1 MVKNLRI
8 MAGYCGLYCGA
19 CGIYQGRIKQAVE
32 NLRNVIKVYGF
43 DKIMPELAKWE
54 PAFEHYAEFDNVM
67 NGLVKIF
74 GECPGC
80 IQGGGDPN
88 CAVRN
93 CCKQKAYVTC
103 AECSEMETC
112 EKLRPYGASALE
124 GLRRI
129 RAVGLQKWMKE
140 MQKKVDEGYCSLDE
154 MLKHV

>member
-1 MVKNLRI
+1 MVENPRKL
-8 MAGYCGLYCGA
+8 AGYCGLYCGA

-32 NLRNVIKVYGF
+32 NLRSVIKAYGF

-54 PAFEHYAEFDNVM
+54 SSFEHYAEFDNVM

-80 IQGGGDPN
+80 VQGGGDPN

-112 EKLRPYGASALE
+112 EKLRPYGAPVLE

-129 RAVGLQKWMKE
+129 KAVGVDKWAE
-140 MQKKVDEGYCSLDE
+140 EIQKKVNSGYCSLDE
-154 MLKHV
+154 TLKRV